1 MISEASMFLL
11 LRIFPI
17 PSKHSIK
24 MKQECDIHLQFVKLG
39 YKSKVPWADSDGE
52 ESVSGPP
59 TVRIQNEEVTS
70 FSLMTS
76 SHPVWRNDIT
86 LLVCNPHV

>member
-1 MISEASMFLL
+1 MISEASVFLL

-52 ESVSGPP
+52 ESVSGPAYSTHSKWGGDIILSDDIISP
-59 TVRIQNEEVTS
+59 CVEEWH
-70 FSLMTS
+70 
-76 SHPVWRNDIT
+76 HP
-86 LLVCNPHV
+86 LGM